1 MTLSNESIVKLI
13 EGYEKESRALKDEAL
28 RMSWYMRGGLSYDD
42 AMMLDVTERELIS
55 KIIKDNLEITKT
67 SKMPFF

>member
-55 KIIKDNLEITKT
+55 KLIKDNLEITKT

>member
-1 MTLSNESIVKLI
+1 LTLSNESIVKLI

-55 KIIKDNLEITKT
+55 KLIKDNLEITKT